1 MNSNEHEIHC
11 YSSKRRLNA
20 MVRSSS
26 EKMMQQIP
34 EPDQITISTFPRC
47 SQLETPEQIRGFE
60 LLRLAFFAL
69 KLRKLEQRH
78 ELGGDEGGEYLFRC
92 NLLRHAIFQ
101 QVLTLQGLDA
111 REQALQLIEACRK

>member
-1 MNSNEHEIHC
+1 
-11 YSSKRRLNA
+11 

-47 SQLETPEQIRGFE
+47 SQLETTEQICGFE

-78 ELGGDEGGEYLFRC
+78 ELGGDQDEFLFRC

-111 REQALQLIEACRK
+111 RERALQLIEACRK

>member
-1 MNSNEHEIHC
+1 M
-11 YSSKRRLNA
+11 A
-20 MVRSSS
+20 RSSS
-26 EKMMQQIP
+26 EKMMQRMS

-47 SQLETPEQIRGFE
+47 SQLETMEQVRGFE

-69 KLRKLEQRH
+69 KLRKFEQRH
-78 ELGGDEGGEYLFRC
+78 ELVGDENEYLFRC
-92 NLLRHAIFQ
+92 SLLRHAIFQ